1 LEELA
6 KESSSL
12 RYTAPMLTSY
22 NQKTGAFQNVL
33 TPEPIQIKIDSG
45 TDPGVILIG
54 VGGILSSLVIAIF
67 TYRIQRNQIK
77 SNVAQL
83 RHHWRNELRDCASDF
98 LQKISSVATGIV
110 MSKDFLKTNER
121 SELLSSALRLQIK
134 MNLLISKDGALE
146 RGISEISQEV
156 LIGVRKLEHG
166 DSPESIFKSM
176 IQLEDMVKSQLEKA
190 WGHIQ
195 DDLGVNKKFW
205 GFLRGARRKPKSP
218 EQT

>member
-1 LEELA
+1 MDELA

-12 RYTAPMLTSY
+12 HYTAPMLTSY
-22 NQKTGAFQNVL
+22 NQKTGVFQNVV
-33 TPEPIQIKIDSG
+33 TPEPILIKVDSG
-45 TDPGVILIG
+45 TDPGVVLIG
-54 VGGILSSLVIAIF
+54 IGGILSSLVIAIF

-77 SNVAQL
+77 SNVAHL
-83 RHHWRNELRDCASDF
+83 RHHWRNELRDCSSEF

-110 MSKDFLKTNER
+110 MSKDFLESSER

-156 LIGVRKLEHG
+156 LIGARGLEYG
-166 DSPESIFKSM
+166 ESPEPIFKSM

-205 GFLRGARRKPKSP
+205 GFLNRARRKPKSP

>member
-1 LEELA
+1 MDELA

-12 RYTAPMLTSY
+12 HYTAPMLTSY
-22 NQKTGAFQNVL
+22 NKKTGVFQNVV
-33 TPEPIQIKIDSG
+33 TPEPILIKVDSG

-54 VGGILSSLVIAIF
+54 IGGILSSLVIAVF

-83 RHHWRNELRDCASDF
+83 RHHWRNELRDCSSEF
-98 LQKISSVATGIV
+98 LQKVSSVATGIV
-110 MSKDFLKTNER
+110 MSEDFLESGER

-156 LIGVRKLEHG
+156 LVGVRGLEYG
-166 DSPESIFKSM
+166 ESPEPIFTSM
-176 IQLEDMVKSQLEKA
+176 TQLEDMVKSQLEKA

-205 GFLRGARRKPKSP
+205 GFLSLGRRKPKSP